1 MPVLFI
7 IIVLLLIICLIPA
20 NLSLRFA
27 YNETQ
32 TDCEIKLKF
41 LFFKFVI
48 FPKAEADKK
57 EKKKKE
63 NPKKEKPKKEK
74 PKKDIKSTL
83 SLVKDMYRDV
93 LDTVGNILSYVDNH
107 QITVKTIRISAR
119 LGLGDSAATGM
130 ATGAAYAFIY
140 NTIGWIS
147 RHTKLGSYKVNIE
160 PNFNTKHIDAGVFCI
175 FRSNLLKIIALCA
188 FLVKEALRIII
199 IFKWR
204 QRKGSK

>member
-1 MPVLFI
+1 MPVLLI

-20 NLSLRFA
+20 NLNLRFA

-48 FPKAEADKK
+48 FPKAEAEKKVKKK
-57 EKKKKE
+57 EK
-63 NPKKEKPKKEK
+63 PKKEKPKKEK

-83 SLVKDMYRDV
+83 SLVKDMYRTV
-93 LDTVGNILSYVDNH
+93 LDAVGNILSYVDNH
-107 QITVKTIRISAR
+107 QIAVKTIRISAR

-130 ATGAAYAFIY
+130 ATGVAYAFVY

-147 RHTKLGSYKVNIE
+147 RHTKLGSYTVNIE
-160 PNFNTKHIDAGVFCI
+160 PNFNTKHIDAGVFCV
-175 FRSNLLKIIALCA
+175 FRSNLLKIIALCV
-188 FLVKEALRIII
+188 FLVKEALKVII
-199 IFKWR
+199 IFIWR